1 MPRKKELNDMT
12 RKSIPM
18 SSEMIDRIESARKNV
33 EGGFLSFSECVRR
46 AVDIVYPNGQ
56 YDIFGDPVQND

>member
-1 MPRKKELNDMT
+1 
-12 RKSIPM
+12 M
-18 SSEMIDRIESARKNV
+18 SSEMIDRIESARKDV

-56 YDIFGDPVQND
+56 YDLFGDPAQND